1 MTRRLAAVFAHPDDD
16 TYSVA
21 GSAALHADEDLEVI
35 VILATSGDAG
45 QIADPTLATP
55 ENLGA
60 VREEEDRASWAEVG
74 IPVVHHFLRYA
85 DGELDAVPREELVT
99 RIEELLRASPPDV
112 VVTFGPEGVTGH
124 ADHVTVGE
132 TATEAFH
139 RCRTS
144 SVGGFTRLL
153 HAALPE
159 SKMDRW
165 AELMRAHGIE
175 PPDPTQPFQPRGVP
189 DKRFG
194 VMVDCSAVYERKLA
208 ALRRHRTQGEMQ
220 DIPYDLWPE
229 VLGAEEFVQAWP
241 ERRPGDPLLHDVFE
255 GLPPA

>member
-21 GSAALHADEDLEVI
+21 GTVAQHADEDIEVV

-45 QIADPTLATP
+45 QIADPGLATP

-60 VREEEDRASWAEVG
+60 VREEEDRASWSEVG
-74 IPVVHHFLRYA
+74 VPVVHHFLRYP
-85 DGELDAVPREELVT
+85 DGGLDAVPREELVS
-99 RIEELLRASPPDV
+99 RIEDLLRASAPDV
-112 VVTFGPEGVTGH
+112 VATFGPEGVTGH

-132 TATEAFH
+132 AATEAFH
-139 RCRTS
+139 RCRTPAA
-144 SVGGFTRLL
+144 GGFERLL
-153 HAALPE
+153 YSAIPQ
-159 SKMDRW
+159 SMMDHW
-165 AELMRAHGIE
+165 AELMRARGIE
-175 PPDPTQPFQPRGVP
+175 PPDPTQPFQPRGVT
-189 DKRFG
+189 DERFG
-194 VMVDCSAVYERKLA
+194 VMVDCSAAYERKLA

-229 VLGAEEFVQAWP
+229 VLGAEDFVLAWP
-241 ERRPGDPLLHDVFE
+241 ERRPDDPVLADVFE